1 LGWCCIL
8 LNKTMNDART
18 FSTQDADLHSLE
30 THLSRTLKRIPP
42 PSGMVER
49 LRSRIQMPTRSE
61 ITLKLSDWRRLFF
74 VFGGVISGM
83 LILVT
88 IARMFYYFAARS
100 RTSL

>member
-1 LGWCCIL
+1 
-8 LNKTMNDART
+8 MNDNRT
-18 FSTQDADLHSLE
+18 FPTQDNDLHSLE
-30 THLSRTLKRIPP
+30 THLSRTLKRVPP
-42 PSGMVER
+42 PSGMVDR

-61 ITLKLSDWRRLFF
+61 ITLRLSDWRKLFF

-88 IARMFYYFAARS
+88 LARAFYYFTGLG